1 MSKFLNNSLISIVVN
16 CYNGE
21 KYLKDCL
28 KSIKSQTYKN
38 WEVIFW
44 DNISNDKSKNI
55 FLSFKEKRFRY
66 FKAKKHTSLYEA
78 RNLAILKCKGKI
90 VTFLDTDDLWN
101 KKKLSLQYQHF
112 IKNNC
117 DICYTNLLMLNEQ
130 KKTKYVFRK
139 DSLPRGMI
147 TQDLLDNYYVGI
159 ITVMIKKSILVN
171 NKFNNKFQIIGDF
184 EYFIRL
190 SQYFKF
196 CSIDKPLSIYR
207 VHSSNLSSL
216 KSKLYFDELK
226 YWLKISKNLKK
237 KYNFFKI
244 KKYIIIL
251 YLKNLLKKILN

>member
-1 MSKFLNNSLISIVVN
+1 MNKYPNNSLISIVVN

-21 KYLKDCL
+21 KYLNDCL

-44 DNISNDKSKNI
+44 DNLSNDKSKKI
-55 FLSFKEKRFRY
+55 FLSFKDKRFKY

-78 RNLAILKCKGKI
+78 RNLAILKCKGRI
-90 VTFLDTDDLWN
+90 VTFLDTDDLWDR
-101 KKKLSLQYQHF
+101 KKLFLQFRHF
-112 IKNNC
+112 IKNKC
-117 DICYTNLLMLNEQ
+117 DISYTNLLMFNET
-130 KKTKYVFRK
+130 KKIKYVFRK
-139 DSLPRGMI
+139 DSLPKGKI
-147 TQDLLDNYYVGI
+147 TQNLLDNYYVGI
-159 ITVMIKKSILVN
+159 ITVMIKRNILKK

-190 SQYFKF
+190 SQYYKF

-216 KSKLYFDELK
+216 KSKLYVEELR
-226 YWLKISKNLKK
+226 YWLTLSKNLKK

-251 YLKNLLKKILN
+251 YIKNLFKGIFN

>member
-1 MSKFLNNSLISIVVN
+1 MSKFLKNSLISIVVN

-44 DNISNDKSKNI
+44 DNLSNDKSKDL
-55 FLSFKEKRFRY
+55 FLTFKEKRFKY

-78 RNLAILKCKGKI
+78 RNLAIKKCSGKI
-90 VTFLDTDDLWN
+90 VTFLDTDDLWDR
-101 KKKLSLQYQHF
+101 KKLSIQYKHF
-112 IKNNC
+112 IKNKC
-117 DICYTNLLMLNEQ
+117 DISYTNLLMLNEQ
-130 KKTKYVFRK
+130 KKIKYVFRK
-139 DSLPRGMI
+139 DTLPKGKI
-147 TQDLLDNYYVGI
+147 TQNLLDDYYVGI
-159 ITVMIKKSILVN
+159 ITVMIKKSILEK

-184 EYFIRL
+184 DYFIRL

-196 CSIDKPLSIYR
+196 CCIDKPLSTYR

-216 KSKLYFDELK
+216 KSKLYVEELK
-226 YWLKISKNLKK
+226 YWLKISTNLKK

-244 KKYIIIL
+244 RKYIIIL
-251 YLKNLLKKILN
+251 NIKNVLKQIFS

>member
-1 MSKFLNNSLISIVVN
+1 MSKSLNNSLISIVVN

-28 KSIKSQTYKN
+28 KSIKFQTYKN

-44 DNISNDKSKNI
+44 DNQSNDKSKRI
-55 FLSFKEKRFRY
+55 FLAFKEKRFKY

-90 VTFLDTDDLWN
+90 VTFLDTDDLWDR
-101 KKKLSLQYQHF
+101 KKLSLQYKHF
-112 IKNNC
+112 IKNRC
-117 DICYTNLLMLNEQ
+117 DISYTNLLMLNE
-130 KKTKYVFRK
+130 KKKIKYVFRK
-139 DSLPRGMI
+139 DPLPKGKI
-147 TQDLLDNYYVGI
+147 TQNLLDNYYVGI
-159 ITVMIKKSILVN
+159 ITVMIKKSILVKN
-171 NKFNNKFQIIGDF
+171 RFNSRFQIIGDF

-196 CSIDKPLSIYR
+196 CSIDKPLSTYR

-216 KSKLYFDELK
+216 KSKLYVDELK

-244 KKYIIIL
+244 KKYITIL
-251 YLKNLLKKILN
+251 YIKNLFKKILI